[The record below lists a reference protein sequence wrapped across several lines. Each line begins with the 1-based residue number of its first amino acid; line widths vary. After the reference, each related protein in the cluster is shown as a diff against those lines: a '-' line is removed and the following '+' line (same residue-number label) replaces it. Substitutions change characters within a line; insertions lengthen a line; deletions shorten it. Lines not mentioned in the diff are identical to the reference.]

1 MVRQNKKKSL
11 NEEIHSEIQPT
22 SVRQVIELDMNE
34 AYMNQMLLT
43 TAAHNTMPRDYDYIA
58 L

>member
-1 MVRQNKKKSL
+1 MG
-11 NEEIHSEIQPT
+11 
-22 SVRQVIELDMNE
+22 QVIELDMNE
-34 AYMNQMLLT
+34 AYITNFIPTESNVAYST